1 VQSLQTPS
9 CWRCSSSS
17 TVAYTRSIYD
27 LHALWCTH
35 SGCII
40 CNTCAIQTTVDFEA
54 QEDAFVAK
62 LLVAEGANGVLV
74 GQPIL
79 ITVDEESDV
88 AAFKDYELPAE
99 NKPAEEA
106 APAKE
111 EKPAAEKETA
121 KKVPEKKEEV
131 VTQPKPAATRVEE
144 PATEPAKPA
153 PKKQQGTSY
162 HKLIVCMLTYQY

>member
-1 VQSLQTPS
+1 VVYSLQTPS
-9 CWRCSSSS
+9 SWRCGSSL
-17 TVAYTRSIYD
+17 TVAFAIQ
-27 LHALWCTH
+27 
-35 SGCII
+35 CIVNSRCCI
-40 CNTCAIQTTVDFEA
+40 TCNTCATQTTVDFEA

-111 EKPAAEKETA
+111 EKPAAENETA

-131 VTQPKPAATRVEE
+131 VTQPKPAAKRIEE
-144 PATEPAKPA
+144 PAQEPAKPA
-153 PKKQQGTSY
+153 PKKQGTNYHSVSRMYSY
-162 HKLIVCMLTYQY
+162 VSVLR